1 MALHILAIK
10 THHYMRSTSTL
21 GDTMTRIIER
31 TQEEECGCY
40 VQLVHDTWMGEEI
53 VWENPVICSEHW

>member
-1 MALHILAIK
+1 MSRK
-10 THHYMRSTSTL
+10 
-21 GDTMTRIIER
+21 IER

-40 VQLVHDTWMGEEI
+40 VQLITETWMGEEI